1 MPIRS
6 LAGAV
11 VLRNIPFT
19 IDEKK
24 VLREMRIPKAGSLA
38 ELDSAAL
45 SRGIKK
51 AIDLAYSLIRGQACY
66 RTFRITEV
74 RPDRIVIEGSETLL
88 AGSNMVKLLADCD
101 YATLM
106 ACHIGEALPARV
118 EALSAENLAEAFYL
132 ERVGTWMAD
141 YMADA
146 VDRVVESEIVKNG
159 YERTFRY
166 ACGYGDWALSHQPDL
181 LRLVEAEKIGLKTMP
196 ESHIMIPRMAVSAV
210 IGWKRRAVP
219 DRDLG

>member
-24 VLREMRIPKAGSLA
+24 VLRELRIPRPGRSP
-38 ELDSAAL
+38 SWTRPCFPGT
-45 SRGIKK
+45 SRRR
-51 AIDLAYSLIRGQACY
+51 STWRIRSSEGQACY

-74 RPDRIVIEGSETLL
+74 RPDGIVIEGSEALL

-166 ACGYGDWALSHQPDL
+166 ACGYGDWALSHQPEL
-181 LRLVEAEKIGLKTMP
+181 LRLVEAEKIGLTTMP

-210 IGWKRRAVP
+210 IGWKRR
-219 DRDLG
+219 